1 MTQHL
6 HGAARQQ
13 LLDDVRGLYAIGMTI
28 RQIAAQTGYS
38 YTATHDQLLAAG
50 VTLRPRPGERTQSV
64 DNALTVAC
72 PRCGAGVSERCVRS
86 VYGMPSQRIH
96 VGRMRVA
103 AGLPAGRHGKPA
115 VAQ

>member
-13 LLDDVRGLYAIGMTI
+13 LLDDVRNLYALGMTI

-50 VTLRPRPGERTQSV
+50 VTLRSPQKPAIVLSRDV
-64 DNALTVAC
+64 DPLQVAC
-72 PRCGAGVSERCVRS
+72 PKCKAEPGQRCRVEYRGRARRTHAARKWHVARAVRDGA
-86 VYGMPSQRIH
+86 
-96 VGRMRVA
+96 
-103 AGLPAGRHGKPA
+103 
-115 VAQ
+115 